1 MWLIMSVGLAIAFR
15 ILYPV
20 LKTRRDPVSKALVY
34 QFGVRPSGPGGA
46 WTRRDRAMSG
56 LLSLL
61 TAGACIG
68 IVTIA
73 ARIDARAMNRSAT
86 SYVAIGAMVMFSV
99 FALLAVIRGLVDLV
113 RTPFTKSRAALESAA
128 WSGEMH

>member
-1 MWLIMSVGLAIAFR
+1 MWLIISVGLAVAFR

-20 LKTRRDPVSKALVY
+20 LKSRRDPVSKALVF

-46 WTRRDRAMSG
+46 WTRRDRALSG
-56 LLSLL
+56 LLSWL
-61 TAGACIG
+61 TAAACIG

-73 ARIDARAMNRSAT
+73 TRIDAGAMNLSTT
-86 SYVAIGAMVMFSV
+86 SYVAIGAMIIFSI

-113 RTPFTKSRAALESAA
+113 RAPFTKSRAALESAA
-128 WSGEMH
+128 SAERT

>member
-15 ILYPV
+15 ALYPA
-20 LKTRRDPVSKALVY
+20 LKTRRDPVSKALVF

-61 TAGACIG
+61 TAAACIG

-73 ARIDARAMNRSAT
+73 ARIDARAVNLSTT
-86 SYVAIGAMVMFSV
+86 SYVTIGAALVFSI
-99 FALLAVIRGLVDLV
+99 FALLALIRGVVDLV
-113 RTPFTKSRAALESAA
+113 RAPFTKSRPE
-128 WSGEMH
+128 G